1 MRKYFIVTVFIFWAV
16 TFSFS
21 SFAPAG
27 LLLPHWLEAFLLG
40 DFIAIPIAAFL
51 YSVALNRKKGVVGVK
66 LIFGAD
72 FVQVMI
78 RILILPLL
86 AIAGCFIYSIYLSQ
100 STGADLYGY
109 QDLLVHSLVFGLNGC
124 SVYYLRGMFDS

>member
-1 MRKYFIVTVFIFWAV
+1 MRKYFIVAVFVFWAV

-21 SFAPAG
+21 SFAQAG

-100 STGADLYGY
+100 STDADLYGY